1 MPFVEV
7 TTREE
12 LSDAV
17 RAKLAE
23 VTKNLRDAMGA
34 EDDDDNGGVFA
45 IYEEVPAGH
54 WANGGKILPLS
65 ELLKEMGGDVPEERK
80 REMKARFDGGAALKE
95 HSGIPAATA
104 KRDRNKEILMIKS
117 ALYAAIGFAA
127 ISSIALAGDD
137 REDISSATARLPSG
151 TFTTSAHSD
160 EWKIANALSAGPASI
175 TEHATVIDWP
185 ANPKHGMSHGRV
197 LREGTNGWTCM
208 PDVPGRPQHDPMCV
222 DETMMKWLDATL
234 AGKKPDIDRVG
245 LSYMLM
251 GEARQ
256 GQGAT
261 PAKDPSQVKEWFT
274 VGPHVMMVLPDS
286 AKDALRGINQDL
298 SNNQPYTS
306 LLSSADVAT
315 PIWVIPVAK
324 GGDRIK
330 EEPAK

>member
-1 MPFVEV
+1 MV
-7 TTREE
+7 
-12 LSDAV
+12 
-17 RAKLAE
+17 
-23 VTKNLRDAMGA
+23 
-34 EDDDDNGGVFA
+34 
-45 IYEEVPAGH
+45 
-54 WANGGKILPLS
+54 
-65 ELLKEMGGDVPEERK
+65 
-80 REMKARFDGGAALKE
+80 
-95 HSGIPAATA
+95 
-104 KRDRNKEILMIKS
+104 KS
-117 ALYAAIGFAA
+117 TLYAAIGFAA
-127 ISSIALAGDD
+127 ISSIALA
-137 REDISSATARLPSG
+137 EDLSSATAPLPPG

-160 EWKIANALSAGPASI
+160 EWTIANALSAGPASI
-175 TEHATVIDWP
+175 TEHAAVIDWP
-185 ANPKHGMSHGRV
+185 ANPKDGMSHGRV
-197 LREGTNGWTCM
+197 LRQGTNGWTCM
-208 PDVPGRPQHDPMCV
+208 PDVPGRPQHNPMCV
-222 DETMMKWLDATL
+222 DETMMKWFMATL

-261 PAKDPSQVKEWFT
+261 PAKDPSQVKEWFY
-274 VGPHVMMVLPDS
+274 VGPHIMVVLPDS